1 MNFIKNKA
9 PRSEL
14 RGIEAEFAEAN
25 PPSHEASAGL
35 SAEECGGAPR
45 LRVGLHRVRCQ
56 HLDAVALAQPAA
68 SGFFK

>member
-1 MNFIKNKA
+1 MNFLKNEA

-25 PPSHEASAGL
+25 PPSHEASAG
-35 SAEECGGAPR
+35 SAEECGGATR

-56 HLDAVALAQPAA
+56 HLDAVALA
-68 SGFFK
+68 